1 MDDRIET
8 EALNF
13 NQRLKTGQHRAKS
26 PSRPTAKGYPLAAL
40 LGGVGLVALV
50 GAYTARQGSVL
61 QVGIPLWATG
71 VAFAVRK
78 KPRAYLQWTIWTW
91 LLIPFVRRVVDLR
104 CGFTNQSLVLLTPL
118 PVTLV
123 CISELWQRRS
133 KIFPSRSLLPF
144 LLCLYAGLF
153 GGVLSLILA
162 PGVRVVYALAQWE
175 TPILFGLYLAAY
187 SERFELY
194 RAVFQRTCVTA
205 LLVLGSYGIFQFVVM
220 PRWDIFWLEN
230 IIETADQ
237 LTFGRPEPGMLRV
250 WSTVNSPG
258 HFATLC
264 FVAIIIVLLFRSKWK
279 IPAILLGI
287 VNLGL
292 TLIRSSWGGFAVSLF
307 LLLFT
312 IRRKSLA
319 GILAIGV
326 IAGCCVPLLT
336 LIPGMSDT
344 VSERLK
350 TFTDIKSDV
359 SYNDR
364 KETYEKTLGVVL
376 SNPLGTGHMGGDLI
390 DSGILNL
397 CLCLGWPGAIVYLAS
412 VLVLIGNP
420 STFRRCQ
427 DEFSRSCQ
435 AAAFGVFF
443 LLLSGNSLIELP
455 GLLLWTCI
463 ALYRVGC
470 DHVINQQ
477 PALQPAS

>member
-1 MDDRIET
+1 
-8 EALNF
+8 
-13 NQRLKTGQHRAKS
+13 
-26 PSRPTAKGYPLAAL
+26 
-40 LGGVGLVALV
+40 
-50 GAYTARQGSVL
+50 
-61 QVGIPLWATG
+61 
-71 VAFAVRK
+71 
-78 KPRAYLQWTIWTW
+78 
-91 LLIPFVRRVVDLR
+91 
-104 CGFTNQSLVLLTPL
+104 
-118 PVTLV
+118 VTLV

-258 HFATLC
+258 TFATFC
-264 FVAIIIVLLFRSKWK
+264 FVAIVMVILYQSKWK

-287 VNLGL
+287 VSLGL
-292 TLIRSSWGGFAVSLF
+292 TLIRTAWGGFAVSLF

-312 IRRKSLA
+312 LRRKSLL
-319 GILAIGV
+319 GILTIGV
-326 IAGCCVPLLT
+326 VAGCCLPLLT
-336 LIPGMSDT
+336 VIPGVSD
-344 VSERLK
+344 VVVDRLK
-350 TFTDIKSDV
+350 TFTNIKSDE

-364 KETYEKTLGVVL
+364 QATYQKTLGTVS
-376 SNPLGTGHMGGDLI
+376 SNPLGTGHMGGELI
-390 DSGILNL
+390 DSGILDL
-397 CLCLGWPGAIVYLAS
+397 CLSLGWPGALLYGAS
-412 VLVLIGNP
+412 VLVLVASP
-420 STFRRCQ
+420 SSFRLGR

-435 AAAFGVFF
+435 AAAVGVFV
-443 LLLSGNSLIELP
+443 LLPSGNSLIELP
-455 GLLLWTCI
+455 GLLLWMCI
-463 ALYRVGC
+463 AFYRVGC
-470 DHVINQQ
+470 DHALNQQ
-477 PALQPAS
+477 SELQPGSESKFAVGA